1 MKVFTTTL
9 VKKEGKLD
17 FNNDAIKKVYD
28 SFVGVVPD
36 GFTVNVIFELNGPKA
51 TIAQI
56 SKAHAACREIAVY
69 TGHNFEDVKLLVK
82 EKAGLVIKN
91 NSDGETTTIIK
102 SFGNCSKEE
111 MSQVIQVTEE
121 MCSNM
126 GIGC

>member
-9 VKKEGKLD
+9 VKKNGKLD
-17 FNNDAIKKVYD
+17 FSSNAVKKVYD
-28 SFVGVVPD
+28 GFVGVVPD

-51 TIAQI
+51 TLSQI
-56 SKAHAACREIAVY
+56 SKAHAACREIAVF
-69 TGHNFEDVKLLVK
+69 TGHNFEDIKLLVK
-82 EKAGLVIKN
+82 DKAGLIIKN

-102 SFGNCSKEE
+102 SFGDCSKEE

-121 MCSNM
+121 MCANM

>member
-9 VKKEGKLD
+9 LKKDGKLD
-17 FNNDAIKKVYD
+17 FNNDAVKKVYNQ
-28 SFVGVVPD
+28 FVGVVPD

-51 TIAQI
+51 TLAQI
-56 SKAHAACREIAVY
+56 SKAHAACREIAVF

-82 EKAGLVIKN
+82 EKAGLIIKN
-91 NSDGETTTIIK
+91 NSDGDTTIIK
-102 SFGNCSKEE
+102 SFADCSKEE

-121 MCSNM
+121 MCASM